1 MLRHRKTSQ
10 KSKGAAEKKTFLFGL
25 LYFGEQEDV
34 RMFFFNLVLLMRFL
48 SILSFSL
55 ARKNTWKGFFK
66 LLDFPKTILPPLF
79 QVSSFGKCWSASGLP
94 DRRFA
99 RSSRFADWCSK
110 KNFEAKS
117 KLEYTIVFSS
127 CKRSA
132 LPPPTTCWLPFQLT
146 GDWFFIQNHLYSNN
160 CSLSIDQ
167 RSTSVSPIILSH
179 THWVFNTQA
188 PGGHPP
194 PVQLLHMDDPWYLS
208 FFHLRHFC
216 CFLDAWEFFRTNI
229 SCSSWIP
236 PAVAW
241 IAALLPSLP
250 CLLIFQVWLSQ
261 DAVVLGEECKKLDQ
275 VNCAWLIKW
284 VVKRTII

>member
-10 KSKGAAEKKTFLFGL
+10 KSKGAAEKKTFLIGL

-79 QVSSFGKCWSASGLP
+79 QVSSFGKCWSESGLP

-146 GDWFFIQNHLYSNN
+146 GDNLLFKTTFTAIIAHWALINDLHPFPLLSYPILTEYLILRHLAVTRPLSSSSTWMIPDICHFFTWDIFVAFW
-160 CSLSIDQ
+160 
-167 RSTSVSPIILSH
+167 TPE
-179 THWVFNTQA
+179 
-188 PGGHPP
+188 
-194 PVQLLHMDDPWYLS
+194 S
-208 FFHLRHFC
+208 FFGQISVALPGSLRLLPGLLLSC
-216 CFLDAWEFFRTNI
+216 PPFLVFSFFRFA
-229 SCSSWIP
+229 SVKSR
-236 PAVAW
+236 
-241 IAALLPSLP
+241 
-250 CLLIFQVWLSQ
+250 CLCFWGRV
-261 DAVVLGEECKKLDQ
+261 
-275 VNCAWLIKW
+275 
-284 VVKRTII
+284 

>member
-10 KSKGAAEKKTFLFGL
+10 RSYWKKKTFLIGL

-55 ARKNTWKGFFK
+55 ARKNTWKGVFK

-79 QVSSFGKCWSASGLP
+79 QVSSFGKCWSGSGLP

-216 CFLDAWEFFRTNI
+216 CFLDAWEFF
-229 SCSSWIP
+229 SDKYQLLFLDPSGCCLDCCS
-236 PAVAW
+236 PA
-241 IAALLPSLP
+241 LPSLSSHFSGLAQSR
-250 CLLIFQVWLSQ
+250 CRRFGGRV
-261 DAVVLGEECKKLDQ
+261 
-275 VNCAWLIKW
+275 
-284 VVKRTII
+284 